1 MPVAEIV
8 ADDAILGVL
17 DHKFLMLAVQTMEH
31 DDLELALVRIPH
43 RTFDLEH
50 GEEDAP
56 LVCPVIPAFPARG
69 LREVVLKRLVAL
81 KVSLH
86 FSISCNDSGHLD
98 DFTLLIDEELFGI
111 LDLDQG
117 LLVLF

>member
-1 MPVAEIV
+1 MPVAKIV
-8 ADDAILGVL
+8 ADDAVLGVL

-56 LVCPVIPAFPARG
+56 FVCPVVAAFPARG
-69 LREVVLKRLVAL
+69 LREVVLK
-81 KVSLH
+81 
-86 FSISCNDSGHLD
+86 
-98 DFTLLIDEELFGI
+98 
-111 LDLDQG
+111 
-117 LLVLF
+117 